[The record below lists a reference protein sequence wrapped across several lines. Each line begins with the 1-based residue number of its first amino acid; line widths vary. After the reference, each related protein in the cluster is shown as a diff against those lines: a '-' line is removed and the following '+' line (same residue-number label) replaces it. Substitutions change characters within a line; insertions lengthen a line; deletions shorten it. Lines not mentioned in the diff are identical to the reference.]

1 MKITTLRERIA
12 KAEETIEKKS
22 NTIVKK
28 TAQIEKKTAKLA
40 KLGYPEITKDKYF
53 EIRDTLDRDLAND
66 LYWTLCDI
74 DYLKADIV
82 RGGKEIEE
90 KKASLETY
98 KAQLSGEIEKEEL
111 LLKEIPESLNKMRDE
126 LVESWDTWDKSRRDR
141 LKAKYKE
148 LGYSEF
154 FEHYTR
160 ADYNFKSL
168 TDDEIHETNLR
179 DAKEL
184 ILNLY
189 YRVKDITGEITSWR
203 GIEATIGTWG
213 GTVLNG
219 YVEGKE
225 GRARVE
231 SIIAGGYNIQRL
243 HVRVLVKEYA

>member
-1 MKITTLRERIA
+1 MKLITLRERIA

-28 TAQIEKKTAKLA
+28 TAQIEKKTVKLA
-40 KLGYPEITKDKYF
+40 KLGYPEITKDIYF
-53 EIRDTLDRDLAND
+53 EIRDTLDKDLANE

-74 DYLKADIV
+74 DWLKEDIA

-90 KKASLETY
+90 KKKSLETY

-141 LKAKYKE
+141 LKARYTE

-154 FEHYTR
+154 FKHYTR

-168 TDDEIHETNLR
+168 TDDEIHDANLR